1 MPHYELY
8 VNENNEQFVKKTTD
22 LGVVILF
29 PLDELEQSTP
39 SLTDE
44 TSTK

>member
-22 LGVVILF
+22 SGVVILF

-39 SLTDE
+39 ILTNE
-44 TSTK
+44 AKTK